1 MTELPQLSGR
11 WDHMARSE
19 SGFGPRLAGNVSS
32 PLLRGGSFGLVLSLF
47 LFYLF
52 LPLLEYPTHRRS
64 DQMEQFLRSHG
75 LGRFAESFQ
84 AFGIESIHDL
94 LDSIIVSDGSF
105 KLIQKMH

>member
-1 MTELPQLSGR
+1 MSDLQLSGR

-19 SGFGPRLAGNVSS
+19 SGFGPRLAGGPN
-32 PLLRGGSFGLVLSLF
+32 PLLRRGSFGLAQVIPIQFMTLF
-47 LFYLF
+47 TIFV
-52 LPLLEYPTHRRS
+52 PLRS

-94 LDSIIVSDGSF
+94 LDSIIVSDGLCIF
-105 KLIQKMH
+105 FFFYV